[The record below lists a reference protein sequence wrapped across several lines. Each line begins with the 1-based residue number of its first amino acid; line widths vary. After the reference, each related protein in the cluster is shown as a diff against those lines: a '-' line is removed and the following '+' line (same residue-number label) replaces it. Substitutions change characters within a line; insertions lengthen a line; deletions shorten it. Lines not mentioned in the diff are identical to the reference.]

1 MGLSLVQKPA
11 PDFKANTVLSDNRI
25 KQINLSEF
33 QGRFVVLFFYPLDFT
48 FVCPTELIAINNRLN
63 DFEKIDTTV
72 MGVSVDSQHSHLA
85 WKNTPVNKGGIG
97 NIKFPLVSDL
107 DKSISSSYG
116 ILTDQGISLRGTFVI
131 NAKGIVRYQ
140 SINDLEIGRN
150 IDELLRTIRA
160 IKHSEEHGNVCPA
173 GWSGANDSM
182 KATPEGVVD
191 YLVSHADSI

>member
-1 MGLSLVQKPA
+1 MSLSLVQKPA
-11 PDFKANTVLSDNRI
+11 PNFKVNAVLGDNGI

-63 DFEKIDTTV
+63 DFEKMDTVV
-72 MGVSVDSQHSHLA
+72 MGVSIDSEHCHLA

-97 NIKFPLVSDL
+97 NIKFPLISDL

-116 ILTDQGISLRGTFVI
+116 ILTDQGVSLRGTFVI

-150 IDELLRTIRA
+150 IGEILRIIKA
-160 IKHSEEHGNVCPA
+160 IKHSEEHGDVCPA
-173 GWSGANDSM
+173 GWKGAEDSM

-191 YLVSHADSI
+191 YLVSHADNI